1 MERQCL
7 ELEGRC
13 LVIRDPMEKLGNFGL
28 KNGSVVVVTDK
39 GPGPCSSS
47 SSSRRRRRRR
57 DVPPRA
63 RGETVLLMSFRML
76 HNYYTVDS

>member
-39 GPGPCSSS
+39 GPGPGGGGGTFHH
-47 SSSRRRRRRR
+47 
-57 DVPPRA
+57 A
-63 RGETVLLMSFRML
+63 RGGKPFF
-76 HNYYTVDS
+76 

>member
-13 LVIRDPMEKLGNFGL
+13 LVIRDPMEKLGNFGF

-39 GPGPCSSS
+39 GPGPAAAAGGTFHH
-47 SSSRRRRRRR
+47 
-57 DVPPRA
+57 A
-63 RGETVLLMSFRML
+63 RGGKPFF
-76 HNYYTVDS
+76 